1 MKAFLLKNASESR
14 DVLWLVNNAKECP
27 KCTAFIE
34 KRGGC
39 NWMKCVHCKYEF
51 CWLCFKAIKHGD
63 IDAAGGNHR
72 CNKFNGEIVKEIGP
86 DGETLTSEAAQRKK
100 LGHFLSRYDAHKKSA
115 ELEQKALGMGKSEV
129 LSAQSIVKMLVQS
142 QKDAIRQLR
151 TARITLCSS
160 YVFGFYEVWESVGRR
175 NIFEDLQHLLESR
188 TEALSHA
195 VQESITFLSAADVD
209 AYPEADSMRVREQL
223 MRNLSAVAINRRN
236 LSSACAESQH
246 ARDMM

>member
-1 MKAFLLKNASESR
+1 MKSFLAKNASESK

-63 IDAAGGNHR
+63 IDAAGGSHR
-72 CNKFNGEIVKEIGP
+72 CNKFNGEIVQEAGP
-86 DGETLTSEAAQRKK
+86 DGKALSNEAAERRK
-100 LGHFLSRYDAHKKSA
+100 LAHFLSRYDAHKKSA
-115 ELEQKALGMGKSEV
+115 ELEQKALGKGKSEV
-129 LSAQSIVKMLVQS
+129 LSARATVKMLVQS
-142 QKDAIRQLR
+142 QKEAIRQLR
-151 TARITLCSS
+151 TARLTLCSS
-160 YVFGFYEVWESVGRR
+160 YVYGFYEDWESVGRK

-209 AYPEADSMRVREQL
+209 AYTESDSMAVRERL
-223 MRNLSAVAINRRN
+223 MRNQAAVATNRRN
-236 LSSACAESQH
+236 LISACAESSL
-246 ARDMM
+246 DS